1 MKRTTEI
8 QVGLT
13 VIAAMA
19 VLIWG
24 VTWLRE
30 FKVGKQVRLW
40 HVTFPQTGGLGPSDE
55 VQVNGIRKGSVAT
68 IDLAGDHVLKEV
80 SNIVR
85 SRIRRNEVFSRYG
98 GEEFALLL
106 PETDVRGASTL
117 AQEIRTLVASHDF
130 IFDNQHIPVT
140 VSLGVAQW
148 NPNVRTADEFIRI
161 ADVRLYQ
168 AKREG
173 RNRVVS

>member
-1 MKRTTEI
+1 V
-8 QVGLT
+8 VGFEQKPQKAEGT
-13 VIAAMA
+13 VSLGGNRIPAYAE
-19 VLIWG
+19 
-24 VTWLRE
+24 LR
-30 FKVGKQVRLW
+30 L
-40 HVTFPQTGGLGPSDE
+40 GLSQAP
-55 VQVNGIRKGSVAT
+55 
-68 IDLAGDHVLKEV
+68 GDYVLKEV

-130 IFDNQHIPVT
+130 IFDNQHIPIT

-161 ADVRLYQ
+161 ADMRLYQ

-173 RNRVVS
+173 RNRVVT